1 MMMMLKTVMSIMMM
15 PSVMMRMT
23 RMMTIVMTIVMIRM
37 VRMMTIAMM
46 RMMRMI
52 RMMRMMTIV
61 MMRMTRMMTRQGGAW
76 LRNLQRRHL
85 PLRQTSSLPYLV
97 SFVFLYFLQVFE
109 VVMHS
114 YLY

>member
-1 MMMMLKTVMSIMMM
+1 MVMVKTVMSIMMM
-15 PSVMMRMT
+15 PS
-23 RMMTIVMTIVMIRM
+23 
-37 VRMMTIAMM
+37 
-46 RMMRMI
+46 
-52 RMMRMMTIV
+52 V